1 MLAEEYIRGEIDR
14 KAKGLAE
21 REQQVAT
28 LRAELDEL
36 YDALDGVL
44 TGRAK
49 RFRGE
54 TDA

>member
-1 MLAEEYIRGEIDR
+1 MRTEDYLRSEIDL
-14 KAKGLAE
+14 KTGFLTEYEEK
-21 REQQVAT
+21 VAN
-28 LRAELDEL
+28 LRRELDEL

-54 TDA
+54 DKE